1 MRRSLGPSAA
11 LVFIALLVVRHLVL
25 RGSVHFS
32 PGAARVIVVLV
43 ALLGVAGLRLFA
55 SRR

>member
-11 LVFIALLVVRHLVL
+11 LVFVALLVLRHLVL
-25 RGSVHFS
+25 RGSAHLS
-32 PGAARVIVVLV
+32 HGAARVLVVLV
-43 ALLGVAGLRLFA
+43 ALLAVAGIRLLA